1 MFMDKINKISNDLSG
16 FTDWWFA
23 GVLVVIYWTG
33 KNVFLWSDEFVEW
46 QTFLLSFVIALL
58 MFCLNYNNWPRTSR
72 LQYRGKFFTV
82 FTI

>member
-1 MFMDKINKISNDLSG
+1 MYNLKINKISNDLSG

-46 QTFLLSFVIALL
+46 QTFLLSFVIAL
-58 MFCLNYNNWPRTSR
+58 
-72 LQYRGKFFTV
+72 
-82 FTI
+82 